1 MKTFRVMIAGFI
13 FCLFFTESCS
23 SVIQGEII
31 ARGNPTGDFILN
43 PTGCYSGA
51 RMQFYGIIL
60 TQAENKGLVL
70 TGIIDPIR
78 GKLIKLR
85 LPDSCQSDDYD
96 DCKEIFISKESCSVY
111 KIKIEPTNV
120 MVNKVRALRGKL
132 ELDCKFQE
140 GGSIKGKIEF
150 DYCH

>member
-1 MKTFRVMIAGFI
+1 MIAGFI

>member
-60 TQAENKGLVL
+60 TQTENKGLVL

>member
-23 SVIQGEII
+23 SVIKGEII

-60 TQAENKGLVL
+60 TQTENKGLVL